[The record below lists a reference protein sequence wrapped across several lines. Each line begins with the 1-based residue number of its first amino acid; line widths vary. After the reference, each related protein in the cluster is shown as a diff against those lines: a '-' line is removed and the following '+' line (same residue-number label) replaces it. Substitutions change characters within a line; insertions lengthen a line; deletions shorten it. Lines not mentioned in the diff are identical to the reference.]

1 MRFLLGIDTIFGV
14 LKNVF
19 YTVWCIVTFFNV
31 IKTLT
36 AVFTDLPSVEEHRKS
51 KDSRIRIIVQIL
63 EAPIFS

>member
-1 MRFLLGIDTIFGV
+1 MKFLLGIDTVFGV
-14 LKNVF
+14 LKNGF
-19 YTVWCIVTFFNV
+19 YTVWCVATFFNV

-36 AVFTDLPSVEEHRKS
+36 AFFTDLPSIGEHRKS